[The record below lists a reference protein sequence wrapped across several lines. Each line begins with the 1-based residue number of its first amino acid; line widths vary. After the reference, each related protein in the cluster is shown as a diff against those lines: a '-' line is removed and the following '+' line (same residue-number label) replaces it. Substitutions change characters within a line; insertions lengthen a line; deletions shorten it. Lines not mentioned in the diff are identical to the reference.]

1 VPPATAPAPAK
12 ADAPKRERKERAEK
26 FLNRERRELEEL
38 PAQIEQWEAEQV
50 RLAAQLQD
58 PELYRTNPTALPTI
72 EAESTALEAKIRAAY
87 ARWEELEAKRC
98 AFEGK

>member
-1 VPPATAPAPAK
+1 
-12 ADAPKRERKERAEK
+12 
-26 FLNRERRELEEL
+26 
-38 PAQIEQWEAEQV
+38 
-50 RLAAQLQD
+50 LQD
-58 PELYRTNPTALPTI
+58 PELYRTNPAALPTI